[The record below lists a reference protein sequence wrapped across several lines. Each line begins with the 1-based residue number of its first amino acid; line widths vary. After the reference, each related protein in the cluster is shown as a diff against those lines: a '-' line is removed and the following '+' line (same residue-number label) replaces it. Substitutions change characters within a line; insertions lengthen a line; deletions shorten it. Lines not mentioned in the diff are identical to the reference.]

1 MALHSWNIAFLLI
14 IASFLFLSASSL
26 LLPVVAGRVLLGN
39 VRPGT
44 YPLWG
49 ATYLR
54 WWLYRKLLALS
65 PVGLL
70 TGTPWLSPYLRLLG
84 AKVGRDCH
92 FASGIVNLPM
102 FLSIEDG
109 VSIGYGVQLQPY
121 AVEGGRL
128 RIAPIHIGSRC
139 LRGHQQRV
147 LAGASIGSGAAI
159 AEQSLVP
166 ADQVIPSNKYWGGS
180 SAKRGSARSL
190 LKAMAASVDHRP
202 GLSLCWLASLP
213 E

>member
-1 MALHSWNIAFLLI
+1 MALLLSIPILGLPMALHSWNFAFLLI
-14 IASFLFLSASSL
+14 IASFLFLSAISL
-26 LLPVVAGRVLLGN
+26 LLPMVAGRVLLGT

-128 RIAPIHIGSRC
+128 RIAPIHIGSNAFV
-139 LRGHQQRV
+139 GTNSV
-147 LAGASIGSGAAI
+147 ILAGAKIGSGAAI
-159 AEQSLVP
+159 GEQSLVP
-166 ADQVIPSNKYWGGS
+166 ADQVIPSNEYWGGS
-180 SAKRGSARSL
+180 PITR
-190 LKAMAASVDHRP
+190 
-202 GLSLCWLASLP
+202 LP
-213 E
+213 QLPAC